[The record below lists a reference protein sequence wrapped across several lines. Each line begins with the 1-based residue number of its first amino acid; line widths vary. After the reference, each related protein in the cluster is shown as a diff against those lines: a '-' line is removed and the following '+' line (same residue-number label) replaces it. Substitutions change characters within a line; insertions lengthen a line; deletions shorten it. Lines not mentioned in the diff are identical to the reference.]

1 VALLNEYF
9 TLMVQCITDEGGML
23 DKFIGDAMMAEFAFR
38 CARRRSGSRDARRI
52 KMITSCAR

>member
-23 DKFIGDAMMAEFAFR
+23 DKSSATR
-38 CARRRSGSRDARRI
+38 
-52 KMITSCAR
+52 